1 MKITNTEV
9 YGFEASL
16 RGMRNPMNSWH
27 LQDTDKNNVG
37 HDDMYSITIGT
48 NDLDLAKRLIKAG
61 NEHCK
66 FLRQIQVW
74 ADFEMPLYW
83 WSEFDTYKFNT
94 KNSCSTMH
102 KLFNAKKEIE
112 LDDFVYS
119 KEDINTLNFII
130 RELNSLRKRYL
141 ETKDFNY
148 VIRGK
153 RLLPTSFKQKR
164 TVNTNYAELINIY
177 NQRKNHRLKEEWQ
190 DVFCKWCEELPYF
203 KEFLEAR

>member
-1 MKITNTEV
+1 MKITNVEV
-9 YGFEASL
+9 YGFIPAL
-16 RGMRNPMNSWH
+16 RGMRSPMNSWH

-37 HDDMYSITIGT
+37 HDDMYSISIGA

-74 ADFEMPLYW
+74 ADFDMPLYW

-102 KLFNAKKEIE
+102 RLFNAEKEIE
-112 LDDFVYS
+112 LDDSVYS
-119 KEDINTLNFII
+119 KEDIDTLNFII
-130 RELNSLRKRYL
+130 MEFNSLRKRYL

-190 DVFCKWCEELPYF
+190 DVFSKWCEELPYF
-203 KEFLEAR
+203 KEFLEAK